1 MSEDSKKLY
10 LGDAIKHLNDI
21 DHIRLRVSMYLGTIG
36 PIGLYKLDREPI
48 QNAVDEAMEGFGD
61 ICKVTLRSSENLM
74 IVEDWGRGI
83 PLNKLKAVFT
93 ESHTGGKFDNDT
105 YRFHAGANGVGNT
118 VLAAL
123 TTWLHVEVYREGYTY
138 DGKTYPASHGF
149 ITLEKGVVTEEFY
162 EDLPNGIPKGKH
174 RGTTVSYH
182 SDDSV
187 LKTVEHDVPRL
198 KDYFNNLSYSVN
210 GLRFIFD
217 HDGIIDEYY
226 HTGGVQEQ
234 IKDMIAHK
242 KLKPVM
248 PLIELYNDEK
258 HFDYNIIFTYGP
270 LNTGDSNIV
279 SYVNGNTTPLHG
291 YHVSSMRAGASLA
304 ITDYIKEHSD
314 LIPKS
319 LEKVNVSGALIS
331 DNIIGVVGVR
341 HEDPLFDGQTKDSF
355 KSIDVQ
361 EPIKQAVRQIFGK
374 WLRDNPQQAKK
385 LVSMCVDYA
394 KYEEER
400 KKLKKN
406 LIETKLNKSAFGANS
421 IDPTKYTRCR
431 SNNPKEKEIFIVEGD
446 SAGGQVALAQ
456 DRQFQALYRLT
467 GKIQNMVKSGKSVN
481 ISKVILELA
490 QAFGMGLPMSG
501 KINYD
506 NLQYHKIIILTDAD
520 DDGAHIATLLLAF
533 LYTYYPK
540 VIADGRVFIANPPIK
555 KFIMNNKKYFYVHTE
570 ADYDRLMREFIVNT
584 FELHSEVTH
593 EILSK
598 DLFREF
604 LVHCMDYDVLLD
616 NHARALSMKPELL
629 EHIIVNINELTQS
642 TNDYENAHN
651 KNFFKR
657 TGYKVRKIDDAG
669 WFIFDKGTAHS
680 NIKLDLAF
688 IEHHFDVIC
697 EKLNEIMIYGVYLK
711 GIKSGKEYHGTIY
724 QLLKIM
730 YSILGSKVDVYR
742 FKGLG
747 EMSLDDLTETVI
759 NPLTRRLTQV
769 TMEDA
774 AKAERSMR
782 VFMSDQEIK
791 FKRLFYSG
799 DVDFE

>member
-1 MSEDSKKLY
+1 MSNQNNVVYDESNIRHLDTIS
-10 LGDAIKHLNDI
+10 AI
-21 DHIRLRVSMYLGTIG
+21 RMRVDMYLDGVG
-36 PIGLYKLDREPI
+36 EIGLFKADCEPV
-48 QNAVDEAMEGFGD
+48 QNLIDEYLVGRGTEGKITYDSATGYM
-61 ICKVTLRSSENLM
+61 C
-74 IVEDWGRGI
+74 VEDDGSGI
-83 PLNKLKAVFT
+83 PVGKLEDIFT
-93 ESHTGGKFDNDT
+93 KSHTGGKFDRT
-105 YRFHAGANGVGNT
+105 AYKISGGKNGIGTKATNAVSKY
-118 VLAAL
+118 LKC
-123 TTWLHVEVYREGYTY
+123 EVYRLGYI
-138 DGKTYPASHGF
+138 DAKGNKIPPKHAVIEF
-149 ITLEKGVVTEEFY
+149 EKGRRIGDVLV
-162 EDLPNGIPKGKH
+162 EDLPESSTKH
-174 RGTTVSYH
+174 GTKIEY
-182 SDDSV
+182 
-187 LKTVEHDVPRL
+187 
-198 KDYFNNLSYSVN
+198 Y
-210 GLRFIFD
+210 
-217 HDGIIDEYY
+217 IDEDVMKSNKRNVEKFKEYLETSSYINSGIRLEYIVDGKSNVYQHFGGLKEFLDTLIKRKKIKPIVDEINISGQEENFYFELAMTY
-226 HTGGVQEQ
+226 HG
-234 IKDMIAHK
+234 
-242 KLKPVM
+242 
-248 PLIELYNDEK
+248 
-258 HFDYNIIFTYGP
+258 
-270 LNTGDSNIV
+270 LNSGDSNIM
-279 SYVNGNTTPLHG
+279 SAVNGFKTAMHG
-291 YHVSSMRAGASLA
+291 NHVMAMRAGAALA
-304 ITDYIKEHSD
+304 ITEYIKNND
-314 LIPKS
+314 NLVPKQ
-319 LEKVNVSGALIS
+319 LKDVNVSGTLIS
-331 DNIIGVVGVR
+331 DNIVAIISVK
-341 HEDPLFDGQTKDSF
+341 HNEPLYTGQTKDKFMSD
-355 KSIDVQ
+355 DVI
-361 EPIKQAVRQIFGK
+361 EPIKRTVKNALSN
-374 WLRDNPQQAKK
+374 WLMNNPQQAKK

-431 SNNPKEKEIFIVEGD
+431 SNNPEEKEIFIVEGD

-481 ISKVILELA
+481 ISKVILELS
-490 QAFGMGLPMSG
+490 QALGMGLPMSG

-555 KFIMNNKKYFYVHTE
+555 KFIMGNKKYFYVHTE
-570 ADYDRLMREFIVNT
+570 SDYDRLMREFIVNT
-584 FELHSEVTH
+584 FELRSEITH
-593 EILSK
+593 ELLSK

-604 LVHCMDYDVLLD
+604 LIHCVDYDVLLD

-629 EHIIVNINELTQS
+629 EHIIVNIHELSQS
-642 TNDYENAHN
+642 TNDYENPHN
-651 KNFFKR
+651 KKFFKR

-669 WFIFDKGTAHS
+669 WFIFDKGTVHS
-680 NIKLDLAF
+680 NIKLDSAF

-747 EMSLDDLTETVI
+747 EMSLDDLSETVI

-774 AKAERSMR
+774 VKAERSMR

-799 DVDFE
+799 DVEFN